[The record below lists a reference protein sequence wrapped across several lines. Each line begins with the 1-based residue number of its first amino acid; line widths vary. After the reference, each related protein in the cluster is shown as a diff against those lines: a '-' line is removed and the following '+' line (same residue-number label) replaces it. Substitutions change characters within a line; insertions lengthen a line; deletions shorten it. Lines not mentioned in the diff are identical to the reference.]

1 MITIHAPERGQA
13 SMSEPILRALPDWF
27 GIEEATRHY
36 IQYTDD
42 HPTFVA
48 YEDEQAAGFLALR
61 EHSVYSA
68 EIYVMAVRPERHGR
82 GIGRAL
88 VEAAEG
94 HLRERGFEY
103 LQVKTLADSHPDEG
117 YRATRAFYQRMGFR
131 PLEVFPTL
139 WNPSNPCLQMI
150 KRI

>member
-1 MITIHAPERGQA
+1 MITIHTPEPRQA
-13 SMSEPILRALPDWF
+13 SVTEPILRALPGWF

-36 IQYTDD
+36 IEYTDQ

-48 YEDEQAAGFLALR
+48 YEGEQAAGFLALM
-61 EHSVYSA
+61 EHSAYAA
-68 EIYVMAVRPERHGR
+68 EIYVMAVRPELHGR

-88 VEAAEG
+88 VEAAEA
-94 HLRERGFEY
+94 HLRQRGFEY
-103 LQVKTLADSHPDEG
+103 LQVKTLADSHPDTG
-117 YRATRAFYQRMGFR
+117 YGATRAFYRRMGFR